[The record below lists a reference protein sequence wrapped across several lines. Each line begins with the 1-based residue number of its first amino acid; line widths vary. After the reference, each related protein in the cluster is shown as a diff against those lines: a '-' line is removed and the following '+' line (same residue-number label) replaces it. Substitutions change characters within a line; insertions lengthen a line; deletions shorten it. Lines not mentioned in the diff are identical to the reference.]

1 MIVSRWTDMGPEWKT
16 EDIFRI
22 RELFRENHISFRMPF
37 SDLFFTSAFHMP
49 EKDKRWGIRVREKDR
64 SKAAAL
70 LIRENLACGDLLRGI
85 VEEPRRPKRT
95 AVQPLMFPRFF
106 PGHNPFKRKIT
117 ARGRVVM
124 KRPAGIACPFSRDH
138 LSSSMGK

>member
-1 MIVSRWTDMGPEWKT
+1 MMIVSRWTDMGPEWKT

-37 SDLFFTSAFHMP
+37 SDLFFTSVFHMP
-49 EKDKRWGIRVREKDR
+49 EKDKRWGIRVRGKDR

-85 VEEPRRPKRT
+85 VEEPRRPEKDGCT
-95 AVQPLMFPRFF
+95 A
-106 PGHNPFKRKIT
+106 
-117 ARGRVVM
+117 
-124 KRPAGIACPFSRDH
+124 ACVSPVLSR
-138 LSSSMGK
+138 S

>member
-1 MIVSRWTDMGPEWKT
+1 MMIVSRWTDMGPEWKT

-37 SDLFFTSAFHMP
+37 SDLFFTSVFHMP

-70 LIRENLACGDLLRGI
+70 LIREGLADKNLLPGFFYQ
-85 VEEPRRPKRT
+85 PKRKKRSFAYIFANLHLCYT
-95 AVQPLMFPRFF
+95 AVNTLKQGRCYPHLMK
-106 PGHNPFKRKIT
+106 KRT
-117 ARGRVVM
+117 G
-124 KRPAGIACPFSRDH
+124 
-138 LSSSMGK
+138 

>member
-1 MIVSRWTDMGPEWKT
+1 MIISRWTDMGPEWKT

-37 SDLFFTSAFHMP
+37 SDLFFTSVFHMP

-70 LIRENLACGDLLRGI
+70 LIREVLCD
-85 VEEPRRPKRT
+85 
-95 AVQPLMFPRFF
+95 VQ
-106 PGHNPFKRKIT
+106 
-117 ARGRVVM
+117 A
-124 KRPAGIACPFSRDH
+124 AGASSAGANHSFIM
-138 LSSSMGK
+138 LSSISSSKKGE

>member
-37 SDLFFTSAFHMP
+37 SDLFFTSVFHMPEKDKHMP
-49 EKDKRWGIRVREKDR
+49 EKDKRWGIRVREKDL

-85 VEEPRRPKRT
+85 VEEPRRPEKGGCT
-95 AVQPLMFPRFF
+95 A
-106 PGHNPFKRKIT
+106 
-117 ARGRVVM
+117 
-124 KRPAGIACPFSRDH
+124 ACVSPVLSR
-138 LSSSMGK
+138 S

>member
-37 SDLFFTSAFHMP
+37 SDLFFTSVFHMP

-70 LIRENLACGDLLRGI
+70 LIREGLADKNLLPCFFYQ
-85 VEEPRRPKRT
+85 PKRKKRSFAYIFANLHLCYT
-95 AVQPLMFPRFF
+95 AVNTLKQGRCYPHLMK
-106 PGHNPFKRKIT
+106 KRT
-117 ARGRVVM
+117 G
-124 KRPAGIACPFSRDH
+124 
-138 LSSSMGK
+138 

>member
-1 MIVSRWTDMGPEWKT
+1 MIISRWTDMGPEWKT

-37 SDLFFTSAFHMP
+37 SDLFFTSVFHMP

-85 VEEPRRPKRT
+85 VEEPRRPEKDGCT
-95 AVQPLMFPRFF
+95 AAYVSPVLSRSLYRIHACISTE
-106 PGHNPFKRKIT
+106 GLT
-117 ARGRVVM
+117 APVFLVT
-124 KRPAGIACPFSRDH
+124 IQLSDFSRV
-138 LSSSMGK
+138 